1 MLKSNEYYI
10 GFSKKEDD
18 RFRASS
24 GGIGTAI
31 IRHLLSLPE
40 YGTSITF
47 YFDVDLCKYIPKLI
61 FLEKDINVCG
71 SIYQDIDLIRFVR
84 DNIENIKNGIVLTC
98 APCQVVPIRSMLNRK
113 GIKNFI
119 ISYCCSGQTTIE
131 GTWCYYKFLGIDKK
145 NVQNMQYRG
154 NGWPSGIQIWL
165 KDGNIIKKENWTE
178 PWIAIHQ
185 SNLFKP
191 KRCLFCKLDMGHNAD
206 INIADPWLERYK
218 KTETKGATLCVIN
231 SECGKKVFN
240 EMIESNEIEVTP
252 STYDDYSIAE
262 CPNIH
267 KEIVLQREKKFKKR
281 LAKLI
286 DVKIYR
292 WWATKSLRNMTMAI
306 KFHNFIRVCSR
317 AISLSSIFQRIVNK
331 IKQKKQIRYYKKILG
346 GFNGCFSIGENV
358 VMTSPQCVYLGKNVG
373 IGANSY
379 LGPVTDYIGIAY
391 NPKIVIGEGT
401 WVGKNCS
408 IAAINRVEIGKNVLF
423 AGHVHITD
431 HSHGYED
438 ISRPMNVQPLTSKGP
453 VIIEDDCWLGFSC
466 EILSGVH
473 IGKHCVVAARAVV
486 TKDVPAYSI
495 VAGNPAKVIKHFDK
509 ELGKWVRV

>member
-1 MLKSNEYYI
+1 MLKNNEYYI
-10 GFSKKEDD
+10 GFSKRGED

-24 GGIGTAI
+24 GGIGTAV

-47 YFDVDLCKYIPKLI
+47 YFDTELCKYVPKLI
-61 FLEKDINVCG
+61 FSEKDINVCG
-71 SIYQDIDLIRFVR
+71 SVYQDIDLIRFVR
-84 DNIENIKNGIVLTC
+84 DNIDNIRNGIVLTC
-98 APCQVVPIRSMLNRK
+98 APCQVASIRSMLNRK
-113 GIKNFI
+113 RIKNFV

-131 GTWCYYKFLGIDKK
+131 GTWCYYKFLGIDKES
-145 NVQNMQYRG
+145 VQNMQYRG

-165 KDGNIIKKENWTE
+165 KDGSVIKKDNWTE
-178 PWIAIHQ
+178 PWISIHQ

-191 KRCLFCKLDMGHNAD
+191 QRCLFCKLDMGHNAD
-206 INIADPWLERYK
+206 INIADPWLEKYK
-218 KTETKGATLCVIN
+218 KNEKIGATLCVVS
-231 SECGKKVFN
+231 SEYGKQVFN
-240 EMIESNEIEVTP
+240 DLLQLKKIDVTS
-252 STYDDYSIAE
+252 STYGEYSVAE
-262 CPNIH
+262 SPNIH

-281 LAKLI
+281 LSKLV

-292 WWATKSLRNMTMAI
+292 WWATRNQRNMMMAI
-306 KFHNFIRVCSR
+306 KFHNFIRYCSIER
-317 AISLSSIFQRIVNK
+317 SLVHYLSRLVNK
-331 IKQKKQIRYYKKILG
+331 IKQKKRILYYRKKLG
-346 GFNGCFSIGENV
+346 GFKDVFSLGDNI
-358 VMTSPQCVYLGKNVG
+358 VMTNPECVYLGKNVC
-373 IGANSY
+373 IGANTY
-379 LGPVTDYIGIAY
+379 LGPVTNFLGIAY
-391 NPKIVIGEGT
+391 NPKIVIGDGT

-408 IAAINRVEIGKNVLF
+408 MAAIHRVEIGKNVLF

-438 ISRPMNVQPLTSKGP
+438 ISRPMTVQPLISKGP
-453 VIIEDDCWLGFSC
+453 VVIEDDCWLGFSC

-495 VAGNPAKVIKHFDK
+495 VAGNPAKVIKRYDE

>member
-1 MLKSNEYYI
+1 MLKNKEYYI

-47 YFDVDLCKYIPKLI
+47 YFDADLCRYIPRLI
-61 FLEKDINVCG
+61 FSEKDINVCG

-84 DNIENIKNGIVLTC
+84 DNIDNVKNGIVLTC
-98 APCQVVPIRSMLNRK
+98 APCQVFPIRSILNRK

-131 GTWCYYKFLGIDKK
+131 GTWCYYKFLGINKDD
-145 NVQNMQYRG
+145 VQKMQYRG

-165 KDGNIIKKENWTE
+165 KDGKVVKKDNWTE
-178 PWIAIHQ
+178 PWISIHQ

-191 KRCLFCKLDMGHNAD
+191 KRCLFCKLDMGHQAD
-206 INIADPWLERYK
+206 INIADPWLEKYK
-218 KTETKGATLCVIN
+218 KTETKGATLCVVC
-231 SECGKKVFN
+231 SEYGKQVFD
-240 EMIESNEIEVTP
+240 EMIALSEIDVAP

-262 CPNIH
+262 YPNIH
-267 KEIVLQREKKFKKR
+267 KEIVLHREKKFRRR
-281 LAKLI
+281 LSKLI
-286 DVKIYR
+286 DMKIYR
-292 WWATKSLRNMTMAI
+292 WWATMSQRNMMLSI
-306 KFHNFIRVCSR
+306 KFHNIIRLCSR
-317 AISLSSIFQRIVNK
+317 EIHLVHFLLRIVEK
-331 IKQKKQIRYYKKILG
+331 IECKKRIRYYKKRLG
-346 GFNGCFSIGENV
+346 GFNGCFSLGENI
-358 VMTSPQCVYLGKNVG
+358 VMTRPECIYLEKNVG
-373 IGANSY
+373 IGANTY
-379 LGPVTDYIGIAY
+379 LGPVTSYVGVAY

-431 HSHGYED
+431 HSHGYEN
-438 ISRPMNVQPLTSKGP
+438 ISMPMNVQPLTSKGP

-473 IGKHCVVAARAVV
+473 IGRHSVVAARAVV

-495 VAGNPAKVIKHFDK
+495 VAGNPAKVVKRYDK
-509 ELGKWVRV
+509 EIGKWVRV